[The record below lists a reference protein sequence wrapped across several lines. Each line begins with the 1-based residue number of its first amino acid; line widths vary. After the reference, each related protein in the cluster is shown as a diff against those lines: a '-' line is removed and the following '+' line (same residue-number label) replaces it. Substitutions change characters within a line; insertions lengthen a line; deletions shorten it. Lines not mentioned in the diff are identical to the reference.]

1 MSRVHIKLL
10 SGDLLSLEVDAQITI
25 SGFYRAVFDE
35 MPDVREM
42 WQLMLMR
49 MVEGEF
55 KELEVSDEILQ
66 PEEDEVFSAFVESV
80 TYTVDINLASTEVF
94 DSLHD
99 GERYELYDIK
109 VTRYMESTMTTTLQ
123 GIYVRPMYG
132 PEENIHY
139 YLEGDRHIPA
149 ECMGRFGDEWDIK
162 VHEDATMYHSVGDV
176 VNHMKFGEELS
187 DRGKGR
193 VREMIQEKWM
203 ELVHAMFSEWQ
214 NGEEDDG
221 QYEEYPE
228 ESVDSWS

>member
-55 KELEVSDEILQ
+55 KELESGDEILQ

-94 DSLHD
+94 DSLHES
-99 GERYELYDIK
+99 ERYELYDIK

-149 ECMGRFGDEWDIK
+149 KCMGRFGDEWDIK

-221 QYEEYPE
+221 QYDEYPE

>member
-176 VNHMKFGEELS
+176 VNNMKFGEELS

>member
-80 TYTVDINLASTEVF
+80 TYRVDINLASTEVF

>member
-42 WQLMLMR
+42 WQVMLMR
-49 MVEGEF
+49 FVEGEF
-55 KELEVSDEILQ
+55 KELEMSDEILQ

-80 TYTVDINLASTEVF
+80 TYTVDIKLASTEVF
-94 DSLHD
+94 DSLHEN
-99 GERYELYDIK
+99 ERYELYDVK
-109 VTRYMESTMTTTLQ
+109 VTRYMENDSKTVIQ
-123 GIYVRPMYG
+123 GVYARPIYS
-132 PEENIHY
+132 PEDEMRGY
-139 YLEGDRHIPA
+139 MEGDRMIPA
-149 ECMGRFGDEWDIK
+149 IRLGRFGDEWEIK
-162 VHEDATMYHSVGDV
+162 VNEGARMIQSGSEVVDQSNLFED
-176 VNHMKFGEELS
+176 LS
-187 DRGKGR
+187 DHGR
-193 VREMIQEKWM
+193 KRVKELISQKWREYTRD
-203 ELVHAMFSEWQ
+203 VFSEWQ